1 MQSKILKI
9 KLNTEN
15 KNPVYAV
22 KLACPEGKELYIKFD
37 YTYCNE
43 AFMPLEVGY
52 DGHDKGAKLAWYTR
66 EIEKMTVQYFL
77 ETIANKIN
85 KKYKFTLHA

>member
-22 KLACPEGKELYIKFD
+22 KLA
-37 YTYCNE
+37 
-43 AFMPLEVGY
+43 
-52 DGHDKGAKLAWYTR
+52 WYTR
-66 EIEKMTVQYFL
+66 EIEKMTVQDFL

-85 KKYKFTLHA
+85 KKYEFTLHA